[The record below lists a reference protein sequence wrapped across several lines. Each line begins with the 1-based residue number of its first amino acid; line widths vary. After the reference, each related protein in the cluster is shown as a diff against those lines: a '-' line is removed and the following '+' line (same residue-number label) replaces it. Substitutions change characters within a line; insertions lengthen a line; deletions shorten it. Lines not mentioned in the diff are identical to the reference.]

1 MEFALPLEPPTTEH
15 SSHRY
20 VHAAYA
26 AYSFGQNRLFE
37 DKTQREKEKR
47 EVLKA
52 HGAKRDQKI
61 VKLLQK
67 RGH

>member
-1 MEFALPLEPPTTEH
+1 MFTLHMLHTAL
-15 SSHRY
+15 
-20 VHAAYA
+20 
-26 AYSFGQNRLFE
+26 G
-37 DKTQREKEKR
+37 KTASLRTKPREKKEKR